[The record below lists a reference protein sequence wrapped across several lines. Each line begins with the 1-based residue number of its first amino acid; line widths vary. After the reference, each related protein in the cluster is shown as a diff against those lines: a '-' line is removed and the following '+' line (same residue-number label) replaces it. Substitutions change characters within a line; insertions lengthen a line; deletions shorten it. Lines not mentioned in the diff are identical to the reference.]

1 MEEFLG
7 VLGNYFRL
15 LFWLTLSIKK
25 VVGDIFDKY
34 KILLLMSKSITSLLG
49 IQGWFKTED
58 IKEEE
63 KTIHL
68 FLKQLRKTA
77 VCPKCGKRTE
87 TGYDRQPLRSIL
99 HTTIGSKLLFLHIA
113 PRRFV
118 CPCNPQKPFR
128 ENFTGIK
135 ERRTTTE
142 KFDRE
147 LISHLSGQSFKTVE
161 RKLSLTYSAVKTRLL
176 EAVDPTKV
184 RWDLLSNLP
193 EIHLGLDGHHLVNK
207 KFVETIA
214 EVKQRIPLG
223 ILPDIKKQAVKEA
236 LLTCPVYLKPSIKSA
251 AVDMDE
257 KTINALKEV
266 FPDILIVIDHYHV
279 IQDANRRMDSARRIE
294 QEIINLARARKGFG
308 RMEIAGNLLRKARE
322 HLNGKRGEKEYLEVF
337 LTRYS
342 RLKIWYVCKERLRD
356 VYKAKDGNEGRQL
369 LESLILTMRTSDDIE
384 LNLWGKT
391 LIRYKEE
398 ILNYFVYRTTNAYT
412 EGLHVRC
419 KLVQRISCGF
429 RNAEVYIRK
438 ALLVLLPLSVA
449 VTNTYYL
456 SNHPLSLS

>member
-1 MEEFLG
+1 
-7 VLGNYFRL
+7 
-15 LFWLTLSIKK
+15 
-25 VVGDIFDKY
+25 
-34 KILLLMSKSITSLLG
+34 MSKSITSLLG

-63 KTIHL
+63 RTIHL

-77 VCPKCGKRTE
+77 VCPRCGKRTK
-87 TGYDRQPLRSIL
+87 TGYDRQPLRSLL
-99 HTTIGSKLLFLHIA
+99 HTTIGEKLLFIHIS

-118 CPCNPQKPFR
+118 CRCSPRNPFR
-128 ENFTGIK
+128 ESFRGIK
-135 ERRTTTE
+135 DRRSTTE
-142 KFDRE
+142 KFDGDI
-147 LISHLSGQSFKTVE
+147 LKHLSGQSFKTVE
-161 RKLSLTYSAVKTRLL
+161 RKLSLSYPAVRTRLL
-176 EAVDPTKV
+176 EAVNPTLI

-223 ILPDIKKQAVKEA
+223 ILPDIKKQTVGEA
-236 LLTCPVYLKPSIKSA
+236 LLTCPPYLKPRIKSA

-266 FPDILIVIDHYHV
+266 FPDIAIVIDHYHV

-294 QEIINLARARKGFG
+294 QEIINLARAKKGFG

-322 HLNGKRGEKEYLEVF
+322 HLNEKRGEKEYLETF
-337 LTRYS
+337 LNRYS
-342 RLKIWYVCKERLRD
+342 RLKIWYVCKERLRN
-356 VYKAKDGNEGRQL
+356 VYKAKDQEDGKQL

-391 LIRYKEE
+391 LIHYKEE
-398 ILNYFVYRTTNAYT
+398 ILNFFVYRTTNAYT

-438 ALLVLLPLSVA
+438 VLLVLLPLSVA

-456 SNHPLSLS
+456 SHHPL